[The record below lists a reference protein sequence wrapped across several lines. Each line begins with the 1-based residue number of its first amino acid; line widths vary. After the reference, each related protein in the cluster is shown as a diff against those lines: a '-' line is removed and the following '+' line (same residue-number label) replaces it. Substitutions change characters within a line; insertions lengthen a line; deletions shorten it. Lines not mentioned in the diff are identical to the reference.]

1 LRGLNLLGA
10 RAVLAR
16 YARCAPPMPPDPAPR
31 AAKPRPASTLAPS
44 TSNGAG
50 DGNRTR
56 DPELGRLAL
65 YHLSYSRR
73 SSFVSSPEEWRGEDS
88 NLRRQSPADLQSAPF
103 GHSGTS
109 PQRIPNKA
117 PGWSRWSESNRRPAD
132 YKSAALPLSYI
143 GGPRHPSGASQR
155 SRPFPRNLLGRVP
168 GRAAGPGRGGE
179 HAPARGWP

>member
-1 LRGLNLLGA
+1 
-10 RAVLAR
+10 
-16 YARCAPPMPPDPAPR
+16 MPPDPAPR
-31 AAKPRPASTLAPS
+31 AAKPRPASTLALS

-143 GGPRHPSGASQR
+143 GGPHHRPARAGDPDFPAQPPWPRSGPWGTRTVVAGSTYPSISER
-155 SRPFPRNLLGRVP
+155 KRYFLPSRP
-168 GRAAGPGRGGE
+168 
-179 HAPARGWP
+179 